1 MKAESA
7 SSKKPKKK
15 KRGGRVFVKFLKRGW
30 QLIVAT
36 ARRFFDSRS
45 LDHAGALSFFLLL
58 SLAPLTI
65 LLVSAA
71 GYVAYFL
78 GPESDFIESVTS
90 QLVLAVH
97 KIYPIEGERVQ
108 SLIKGLIKRRNQA
121 GFWGFVVLIVGA
133 SMAFG
138 SLENAIRSV
147 FQVEKS
153 RRYIVSRAI
162 FTIVVIALIA
172 TLFVGQHALM
182 IIDSLSIYWGGVS
195 LEELLNRSIF
205 FDSILVYLP
214 VPLTFMLLLYAP
226 GVARPKLKYGF
237 AGAVLFTVLWELA
250 RGAYV
255 FYVTQI
261 AEFGKL
267 YGSLAAPLLLIL
279 WTFYAMIIL
288 LLAMCFTAVLATK
301 DSEKQVS

>member
-1 MKAESA
+1 
-7 SSKKPKKK
+7 
-15 KRGGRVFVKFLKRGW
+15 
-30 QLIVAT
+30 
-36 ARRFFDSRS
+36 
-45 LDHAGALSFFLLL
+45 
-58 SLAPLTI
+58 
-65 LLVSAA
+65 
-71 GYVAYFL
+71 
-78 GPESDFIESVTS
+78 
-90 QLVLAVH
+90 
-97 KIYPIEGERVQ
+97 
-108 SLIKGLIKRRNQA
+108 
-121 GFWGFVVLIVGA
+121 
-133 SMAFG
+133 MAFG

-147 FQVEKS
+147 FQVEKVGATS
-153 RRYIVSRAI
+153 SQGRFSPLLLLPLSPHFCRSARAYDHRFLVNI
-162 FTIVVIALIA
+162 L
-172 TLFVGQHALM
+172 
-182 IIDSLSIYWGGVS
+182 GGVS